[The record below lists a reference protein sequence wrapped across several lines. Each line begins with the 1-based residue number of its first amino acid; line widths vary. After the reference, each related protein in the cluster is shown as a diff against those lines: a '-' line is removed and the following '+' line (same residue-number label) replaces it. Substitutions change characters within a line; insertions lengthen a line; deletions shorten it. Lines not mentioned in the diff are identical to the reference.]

1 MGHLEKSF
9 RDTVGPLA
17 DIGPDE
23 VPVDNK
29 VAYWMWMVGTA
40 ARVQVDSKAEAW
52 KMSGWIMVVVFIVS
66 LIVAIAV
73 GAFIAEGM
81 GDE

>member
-1 MGHLEKSF
+1 
-9 RDTVGPLA
+9 
-17 DIGPDE
+17 
-23 VPVDNK
+23 VDPE
-29 VAYWMWMVGTA
+29 
-40 ARVQVDSKAEAW
+40 AEAW
-52 KMSGWIMVVVFIVS
+52 KMLGWIMVVVFIVS